1 MAGEATQPKPSP
13 EEVIERLRQAF
24 PLAFTN
30 PPKPLQTGVH
40 KVIRAASHPLFEGVN
55 NTTLSKSIGRWV
67 RQDAYLKAIRSREP
81 RLDLEGRPVAEIT
94 DEDVQEAVRI
104 LRHRERRRHHF
115 RKKRTRSKAQ
125 PRSSSTVE
133 AQWVPGE

>member
-13 EEVIERLRQAF
+13 EEVIERLQRAF
-24 PLAFTN
+24 PLAFTD

-40 KVIRAASHPLFEGVN
+40 KLIRADPPPLLDGVN

-81 RLDLEGRPVAEIT
+81 RCDLEGRPVAEIT
-94 DEDVQEAVRI
+94 DEDVQEATRI
-104 LRHRERRRHHF
+104 LRHRERRRYHF

-125 PRSSSTVE
+125 PRTLSNHGR
-133 AQWVPGE
+133 PP